1 MGTSGSKSIDGLGA
15 EAAGGGGEAG
25 EGGAAAEAW
34 HGGAQL
40 YVSLRM
46 ENARISGD
54 LVPHVF
60 GSEPIIGS
68 WDPARAV
75 RTHGPRALLL
85 CLPRLCF
92 PAAGMMQ
99 LLRFG
104 FDAARDG
111 EGASVHVA
119 AQLRRAAGSW
129 YVASRGCPVLWSYHY
144 GFNWVL
150 VFV

>member
-1 MGTSGSKSIDGLGA
+1 
-15 EAAGGGGEAG
+15 
-25 EGGAAAEAW
+25 
-34 HGGAQL
+34 
-40 YVSLRM
+40 
-46 ENARISGD
+46 
-54 LVPHVF
+54 
-60 GSEPIIGS
+60 
-68 WDPARAV
+68 
-75 RTHGPRALLL
+75 
-85 CLPRLCF
+85 
-92 PAAGMMQ
+92 MMQ

-111 EGASVHVA
+111 EGARVHVA